1 MTMQSTATRP
11 TTGSSLREA
20 GLDRE
25 KVLAVVR
32 AAMAEDLAEA
42 GDLTSQAIVP
52 ADTHLEVTFTAR
64 ERGVL
69 CGLPVLSVI
78 VDDVIGTDA
87 ALTLLADDGDAVEP
101 DQPLA
106 ILAAPARAVLAVER
120 TALNLLCHLSGIA
133 TATRAWVDAVAGT
146 GVAVRDTRKT
156 TPLLRSLEK
165 YAVRCGGGT
174 NHRAGLFDQ
183 ILVKDNH
190 VAVAGGVGNALDLV
204 AAAHPDRDVAVQ
216 VEVDSL
222 AQLEEA
228 LVHGADR
235 ILLDNFTLDD
245 LRAAVARV
253 RSNGRR
259 VHLEASGGLRLDG
272 ARAVASTGVDSLS
285 VGVLTHSSPALD
297 IGLDA
302 VAPDEIAHRPRVA
315 PPRRGASRRSNRD
328 GLD

>member
-1 MTMQSTATRP
+1 MTMQSTPARSRTGAT
-11 TTGSSLREA
+11 LRRV
-20 GLDRE
+20 GLE
-25 KVLAVVR
+25 PEEVLAIVR
-32 AAMAEDLAEA
+32 RAMVEDLARA

-52 ADTHLEVTFTAR
+52 TSTRLEVRFTAR
-64 ERGVL
+64 ESGVL
-69 CGLPVLSVI
+69 CGVPVLTAM
-78 VDDVIGTDA
+78 VDDVIGPDT

-101 DQPLA
+101 GQPLA
-106 ILAAPARAVLAVER
+106 LLAAPARAVLAVER

-146 GVAVRDTRKT
+146 GVTVRDTRKT

-174 NHRAGLFDQ
+174 NHRTGLFDQ
-183 ILVKDNH
+183 ILIKDNH
-190 VAVAGGVGNALDLV
+190 VAAAGGVGKALDLV

-228 LVHGADR
+228 LAHGADR

-245 LRAAVARV
+245 LRTAVVRARSSA
-253 RSNGRR
+253 RGA
-259 VHLEASGGLRLDG
+259 HLEASGGLRLDE
-272 ARAVASTGVDSLS
+272 ARTVASTGVDSIA
-285 VGVLTHSSPALD
+285 VGALTHSSPALD

-302 VAPDEIAHRPRVA
+302 VGPEEARPKSDSTSRDESGRHGTPT
-315 PPRRGASRRSNRD
+315 S
-328 GLD
+328 